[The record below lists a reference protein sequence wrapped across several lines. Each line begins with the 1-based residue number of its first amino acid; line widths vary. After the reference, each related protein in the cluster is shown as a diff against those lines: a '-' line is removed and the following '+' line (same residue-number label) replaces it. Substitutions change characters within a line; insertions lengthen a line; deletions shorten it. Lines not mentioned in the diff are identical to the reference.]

1 VRQSFSWEGCSRMP
15 MMWGY
20 STNYA
25 SMALWMLAML
35 LFWLGLAAL
44 VGWALIRLASQS
56 ARMAAMPKR
65 PSALAILDARY
76 ARGEIDAATFRE
88 MRTQLLP
95 GGAEEDF
102 PALNRD

>member
-1 VRQSFSWEGCSRMP
+1 MP

-20 STNYA
+20 STNNA
-25 SMALWMLAML
+25 SMTLWMLAIL

-44 VGWALIRLASQS
+44 VGWALIRPASRS
-56 ARMAAMPKR
+56 ARTAAMPKR

-76 ARGEIDAATFRE
+76 AHGEIDAATLGELRA
-88 MRTQLLP
+88 QLLP

>member
-1 VRQSFSWEGCSRMP
+1 MP

-20 STNYA
+20 STNYT

-35 LFWLGLAAL
+35 LFWLGLAVL
-44 VGWALIRLASQS
+44 VGWALIRLASWS
-56 ARMAAMPKR
+56 AHTTAMPER
-65 PSALAILDARY
+65 PSALLILDARY

-88 MRTQLLP
+88 MHAQLLP

-102 PALNRD
+102 PALD